1 MVALVLAL
9 QPENPMVDISTAA
22 ARKMRFF
29 GARSKPDGAI
39 AEAAPVI
46 TSPSAIVRLPLP
58 PQLTE
63 KRSGMKVAFSSTV
76 YRGLP
81 FFGGQPLPVAH
92 TPQQHRGSWSS
103 LSLSPCS
110 GSRAVGRRNA
120 LKFRRYMSGTVWW
133 PATLTTDHIRNEGEV
148 VVDRDGWRQE
158 QLSNQPA
165 AVIHARSAC
174 AGRDPS

>member
-1 MVALVLAL
+1 
-9 QPENPMVDISTAA
+9 
-22 ARKMRFF
+22 
-29 GARSKPDGAI
+29 
-39 AEAAPVI
+39 
-46 TSPSAIVRLPLP
+46 
-58 PQLTE
+58 
-63 KRSGMKVAFSSTV
+63 MKEAFSSTV

-92 TPQQHRGSWSS
+92 TPQQRRGSWSS

-110 GSRAVGRRNA
+110 GSRAVGRRDA
-120 LKFRRYMSGTVWW
+120 LKFRRCMSGFLVRQPRPGTVWC
-133 PATLTTDHIRNEGEV
+133 PAALTTHHIRNAGEAF
-148 VVDRDGWRQE
+148 VDRRGQRQE